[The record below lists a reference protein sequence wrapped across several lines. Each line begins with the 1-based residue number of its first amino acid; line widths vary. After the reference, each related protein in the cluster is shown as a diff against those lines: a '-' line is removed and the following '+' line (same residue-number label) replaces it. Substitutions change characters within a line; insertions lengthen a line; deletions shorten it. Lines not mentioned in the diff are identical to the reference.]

1 MNMKKLFLYAIA
13 SGFLFTSC
21 QKEDS
26 TEPTPNNGSKT
37 SPSLAVGPVPS
48 TFVKKVMIEEFTS
61 TSNGVSPESAD
72 LINSLIRSN
81 PNRIYHA
88 SLHSM
93 DVMAGSQTNRLMTA
107 FTPIATTLPCA
118 SIDRNSFSGNRYQPI
133 TKYSNSVNTM
143 LAKTVNC
150 GLAMRSSIN
159 KGIAYVDIYS
169 GFTSTATGTYKV
181 TTYLVED
188 VVINGSSNYFQANS
202 SNTNPTSNFFNMGN
216 PIVAYAHKNVVRKV
230 LSADMGDLVNP
241 GTLANGSTAVLSY
254 EIDLPNKLG
263 SSSNWK
269 IISFITDATTNE
281 IYNVQMCDLGT
292 LKDWN

>member
-1 MNMKKLFLYAIA
+1 MKKIFLYAIA

-26 TEPTPNNGSKT
+26 SAPNPNNGSKT
-37 SPSLAVGPVPS
+37 SPSQVVGPVPS
-48 TFVKKVMIEEFTS
+48 TFVKKVMIEEFSS
-61 TSNGVSPESAD
+61 TSNGMSPESAD
-72 LINSLIRSN
+72 LINTIVRSN

-93 DVMAGSQTNRLMTA
+93 DVMAGSQTNRLMNA
-107 FTPIATTLPCA
+107 FTPMATTLPCA
-118 SIDRNSFSGNRYQPI
+118 AIDRNSFSGNRYQSM

-143 LAKTVNC
+143 LGKTTNC

-159 KGIAYVDIYS
+159 KGVAYVDIYS

-181 TTYLVED
+181 STYLVED
-188 VVINGSSNYFQANS
+188 VVINGSPNYFQDNS
-202 SNTNPTSNFFNMGN
+202 SNGNPTSNFYNMGN
-216 PIVAYAHKNVVRKV
+216 PIIAFPHKNVVRKV
-230 LSADMGDLVNP
+230 LSADMGDSVNP
-241 GTLANGSTAVLSY
+241 GTLANGSTAVLTY
-254 EIDLPNKLG
+254 EIDLPNKMG
-263 SSSNWK
+263 TNSTWK

-281 IYNVQMCDLGT
+281 IQNVQMCDLGK

>member
-1 MNMKKLFLYAIA
+1 MKKLFLYAIA

-26 TEPTPNNGSKT
+26 SAPTPNNGSKT
-37 SPSLAVGPVPS
+37 SPSLVVGPVPS

-61 TSNGVSPESAD
+61 TSNGMSPESAD
-72 LINSLIRSN
+72 IINSIVRSN
-81 PNRIYHA
+81 PSRIYHA

-93 DVMAGSQTNRLMTA
+93 DVMAGSQTNRLMNA
-107 FTPIATTLPCA
+107 FTPIANTLPCA
-118 SIDRNSFSGNRYQPI
+118 AIDRNIFSGSRYQPT
-133 TKYSNSVNTM
+133 TKYSNSVNLM
-143 LAKTVNC
+143 LAKTVTC

-159 KGIAYVDIYS
+159 KSTAYVDIYS
-169 GFTSTATGTYKV
+169 GFTSSATGTYKV

-216 PIVAYAHKNVVRKV
+216 PIVAFPHKNVVRKV
-230 LSADMGDLVNP
+230 LSAEMGDSVNP
-241 GTLANGSTAVLSY
+241 GTLANGSTAVLTY
-254 EIDLPNKLG
+254 EIDLPNKMG
-263 SSSNWK
+263 TNSTWK

-281 IYNVQMCDLGT
+281 IQNVQMCDLGK
-292 LKDWN
+292 LKNWN